1 MNGVLHSDRN
11 EFSSILERTKKLA
24 EKRLNNQDELPAGV
38 RVEGFHLQDMPEK
51 GIGAKASIDFFE
63 KHFADKMNNS
73 AGARFYHRW
82 LHSRVCG
89 WRLVGECV

>member
-51 GIGAKASIDFFE
+51 GIGAKASIDFSFICKTCPKKE
-63 KHFADKMNNS
+63 SVPK
-73 AGARFYHRW
+73 
-82 LHSRVCG
+82 L
-89 WRLVGECV
+89 RLISSKSISLTR